1 MQKKLM
7 IVLIGGLVALSIATM
22 GFASGQ
28 KDAGQ
33 AEEVQTIK
41 LAHVGPEVDA
51 RQTAGLKFKELVE
64 AGTNGSVKVEVFYGG
79 QLGGDRDAIEG
90 VKLGTV
96 EMTVAGAGIFAN
108 FEPKMGITALPF
120 LFENFEKAW
129 AFNDSAINAEVDKM
143 LLQSSGIRVLAYWE
157 NGFRCLTNSV
167 RPVNS
172 PADVRGMKIRTPEN
186 PIILATMRAMGANP
200 SPLPW
205 PEVYMALQ
213 QRSFDGQENPIPLI
227 YAAKLYEVQK
237 HLAITNHVYEPMPLV
252 ISEKF
257 WQTLSPSEQKVIQ
270 QAALESRDFNRQL
283 IKSQTDEM
291 LGKLKAAGMQITTP
305 DLAPFREATAKVREE
320 FVEKFGAKLIEDAY
334 NFGK

>member
-1 MQKKLM
+1 MRGRMTALFLTVM
-7 IVLIGGLVALSIATM
+7 LLVSAAIM
-22 GFASGQ
+22 GFAG
-28 KDAGQ
+28 GQ
-33 AEEVQTIK
+33 AEVKTIK

-64 AGTNGSVKVEVFYGG
+64 AGTKGSVKVDVFFGG

-90 VKLGTV
+90 VKLGTI

-129 AFNDSAINAEVDKM
+129 AFNDSAVNAEVDKQ

-157 NGFRCLTNSV
+157 NGFRCLTNSI

-172 PADVRGMKIRTPEN
+172 PADVQGMKIRTPEN
-186 PIILATMRAMGANP
+186 PIILATMKAMGANP

-213 QRSFDGQENPIPLI
+213 QKAFDGQENPIPVI
-227 YAAKLYEVQK
+227 YANKLYEVQK
-237 HLAITNHVYEPMPLV
+237 YMAITNHVYEPMPLV

-257 WQTLSPSEQKVIQ
+257 WQRLTASEQRAVQK
-270 QAALESRDFNRQL
+270 AALEARDYNRQL
-283 IKSQTDEM
+283 IKKQTEDM
-291 LGKLKAAGMQITTP
+291 VAKLKAAGMAVTTP
-305 DLAPFREATAKVREE
+305 DLAPFRQAAAKVREE
-320 FVEKFGAKLIEDAY
+320 FVAKFGAKLIEDAY